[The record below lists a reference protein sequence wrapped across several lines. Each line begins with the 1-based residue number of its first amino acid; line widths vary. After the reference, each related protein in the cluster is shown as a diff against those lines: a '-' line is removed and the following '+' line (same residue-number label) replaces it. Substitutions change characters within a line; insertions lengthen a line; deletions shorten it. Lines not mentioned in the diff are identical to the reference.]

1 MSPFEAHFGRLP
13 KTEFKILS
21 DRFLRNS
28 DHLDKQHLEHSAL
41 TASQLKRRFDQSRD
55 SLKIVRKG
63 QNSREVSP
71 LFKQQVE
78 SAEDPTRARALME
91 LLEANAR
98 CNQTRRDTSANDL
111 RRTVEETST
120 INPELRKEMLY
131 SWKRGFVEDKPD
143 DIVNQR
149 QSSPI
154 LLRKDEGRKSGNAF
168 TKPLKGKVVTET
180 PSTVKTSAGSI
191 YRKSDIAKAKVAVQ
205 DKNNHK
211 RSPTGEEPK
220 KKQQK
225 QSQRQSDD
233 QEDDEN
239 SGSEEDILLEQRSI
253 DPVEAQRKFQDNPT
267 VVTSKDILQ
276 GGGLNLA
283 VKRAKPNMA
292 GPFTKT
298 SKSKGCTSE
307 KTRPTNLQSKCAA
320 TAVEEEPQAC
330 SSNSAG
336 APKSTSTPHISTKS
350 RKKISRNTSLNT
362 ILDTFNSKDLT
373 AADWN
378 RLADQ
383 VLERGV
389 QRTAA
394 DILHSKEIVEEREEC
409 NNPPGFSDE
418 SEVEETSVRKSGRSK
433 RGPTRYGNPIKHS
446 VRSISY
452 HNNLL
457 DLNQAALEA
466 YRIKLANFK
475 PDASNSVETKFGL
488 LEKHLFRRKF
498 GSEALDINRSWN
510 AEWRVPLQL
519 MRNTKKKTENE
530 LEIQMQQENQN
541 SLN

>member
-1 MSPFEAHFGRLP
+1 M
-13 KTEFKILS
+13 
-21 DRFLRNS
+21 
-28 DHLDKQHLEHSAL
+28 
-41 TASQLKRRFDQSRD
+41 
-55 SLKIVRKG
+55 
-63 QNSREVSP
+63 
-71 LFKQQVE
+71 
-78 SAEDPTRARALME
+78 
-91 LLEANAR
+91 
-98 CNQTRRDTSANDL
+98 
-111 RRTVEETST
+111 
-120 INPELRKEMLY
+120 
-131 SWKRGFVEDKPD
+131 
-143 DIVNQR
+143 
-149 QSSPI
+149 
-154 LLRKDEGRKSGNAF
+154 
-168 TKPLKGKVVTET
+168 TET

-205 DKNNHK
+205 DKNNHR

-239 SGSEEDILLEQRSI
+239 SGSEEDLLLEQRSI
-253 DPVEAQRKFQDNPT
+253 DPVEAQQKFQDCPT
-267 VVTSKDILQ
+267 VVTAKDILQ

-298 SKSKGCTSE
+298 SKSEGSTSE
-307 KTRPTNLQSKCAA
+307 KTKPTNLQSKCAA

-350 RKKISRNTSLNT
+350 RKEISRNTSPNT

-378 RLADQ
+378 RLANQ

-394 DILHSKEIVEEREEC
+394 DILHSKEIVEEGEEC

-446 VRSISY
+446 VRSISC
-452 HNNLL
+452 HNDIL

-510 AEWRVPLQL
+510 AEWRVSLQFDEEHEEKDGKRI
-519 MRNTKKKTENE
+519 RNSNTTRKQT
-530 LEIQMQQENQN
+530 
-541 SLN
+541 S